1 MPSRAHQ
8 PSSAASAAAFSSA
21 GITMSVPKIWCSTF
35 RVKTPEPP
43 SFVTSHWAKTSASR
57 NAGGAGLSSTSNVPQ
72 PAFCASQHNST
83 PCNPPPTI
91 VTRIRPPPS
100 RNFLSPGSHP
110 IPVPGWASDLGS
122 SRLTHT
128 SFPQHQ
134 PLSLRRSRS
143 SGVPPPQKSPFTA
156 LLPASAAR
164 PHARYSPGKAG
175 SSPSTPS
182 CLTTAATLLR

>member
-21 GITMSVPKIWCSTF
+21 GITSVSPQIWCSAF

-72 PAFCASQHNST
+72 PAFRASQHNST

-100 RNFLSPGSHP
+100 RNFPSRDHTRFLFPVGLGLGAVPAHAYVISAAPTFRACAGAISRRSLSPKKS
-110 IPVPGWASDLGS
+110 VY
-122 SRLTHT
+122 
-128 SFPQHQ
+128 
-134 PLSLRRSRS
+134 RS
-143 SGVPPPQKSPFTA
+143 SPRLRCST
-156 LLPASAAR
+156 
-164 PHARYSPGKAG
+164 HARYSPGKAG
-175 SSPSTPS
+175 SSPSSPS